1 MSGRRREIDYTLL
14 SIVLALVCWGLVMV
28 YSSSAIWA
36 RENLGSSLYFLK
48 RQLFW
53 ALLGLG
59 AMWLLSRI
67 DYKKIRALVMP
78 IFIATV
84 LALALALLGHP
95 VAGVRR
101 WIRLG
106 PIGIEPSEFAKLT
119 AVIFLA
125 HYFDRNHRK
134 VKDLAAGLL
143 VPLGMVGL
151 LLVLISAGRDLGTPV
166 LIFGVSVIMIFAGGG
181 RVSYVFGAIL
191 AGVPVVAYE
200 LVKYPYRRARV
211 LNFLNPFKN
220 ARGAGYQLAQSL
232 IAVGSGGWFGKGL
245 GASQLKLMYL
255 PAPYTDFIFPVLCEE
270 LGLFGGLAL
279 IALFAWFLIRGMR
292 AARRAPDLFGALL
305 AGGITLTIT
314 LQAFFNMAMSIGLL
328 PTKGIPLPIMSFG
341 GSSLL
346 STLMGAGILL
356 NISRQGA
363 RDAEPA

>member
-1 MSGRRREIDYTLL
+1 MSARRREIDYTLL
-14 SIVLALVCWGLVMV
+14 SIILALVCWGLVMV

-36 RENLGSSLYFLK
+36 KENLGSSLYFLK

-53 ALLGLG
+53 SALGLG
-59 AMWLLSRI
+59 AMWILSRT
-67 DYKKIRALVMP
+67 DYRKIREAVMP
-78 IFIATV
+78 IFVLTA
-84 LALALALLGHP
+84 LALAVALLGHP

-106 PIGIEPSEFAKLT
+106 PFGVEPSEFAKLT
-119 AVIFLA
+119 TVIYLA

-134 VKDLAAGLL
+134 VKSLAEGLL
-143 VPLGMVGL
+143 VPLGMVGIL
-151 LLVLISAGRDLGTPV
+151 LLLIGAGRDLGTPV
-166 LIFGVSVIMIFAGGG
+166 LIFGVSVIMIYAGGG
-181 RVSYVFGAIL
+181 RVSYVFGAVA

-200 LVKYPYRRARV
+200 LIKYPYRRARV
-211 LNFLNPFKN
+211 LNFLDPFKN

-270 LGLFGGLAL
+270 TGLFGGLAL
-279 IALFAWFLIRGMR
+279 IALFAWFLVRGMR
-292 AARRAPDLFGALL
+292 AAKRAPDLFGALL
-305 AGGITLTIT
+305 AGGITLTIS

-328 PTKGIPLPIMSFG
+328 PTKGIPLPFMSFG

-363 RDAEPA
+363 YDAEPA